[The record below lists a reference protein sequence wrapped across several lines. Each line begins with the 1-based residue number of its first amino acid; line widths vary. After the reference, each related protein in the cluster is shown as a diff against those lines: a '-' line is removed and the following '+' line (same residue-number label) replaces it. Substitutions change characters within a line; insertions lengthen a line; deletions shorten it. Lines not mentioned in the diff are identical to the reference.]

1 MDFRIDPDKCVA
13 CLACV
18 RVCPADAV
26 AVEGPQVRIVD
37 AACTR
42 CGLCLPACPH
52 DAIEALGDAA
62 RALELAAAGT
72 AALIL
77 SVESAAYFY
86 PATPEQVVNACYAAG
101 FRTVHRGV
109 LGDELVAREYLSL
122 WSENDWGTMIRS
134 TCPVIVETVRVQYP
148 ELIPYLAPVATP
160 IAAEARYLKQLYGTE
175 TPVVYTGVCITEGG
189 PDVDAAITFDDLAG
203 LLERRGVTVHDQASY
218 FSRVPEERR
227 RHWSTAGG
235 LPLEVLMEETHAS
248 RRFRKVRGLGAL
260 EAIARAVAVD
270 HIDLGFVDI
279 LPCEGC
285 LDHPL
290 LGPRDELFRRR
301 EIVGA
306 TEPARARGPV
316 VDAGVAGAVRV
327 GEVFPIHRNGH
338 GPAAEAVDA
347 ILGEIGLAPNGK
359 PWDCGA
365 CGYATCRAFA
375 DAAAVGRTTLKSCP
389 PYLDKVAKHAQL
401 QAAVD
406 ALTGLASFRV
416 LRDRLANEV
425 ARCHRGGEH
434 FAVLFL
440 DLDNFKRVNDQFGH
454 EAGNA
459 VLKETARRCSAHIR
473 LTDLAGRY
481 GGDEFVLVLVRTAA
495 EGARGVAEKVRASVE
510 AMGRRLGYP
519 EGLVTVSIG
528 VAEFVPGRGPETED
542 VLVAADRALYRA
554 KASGRNQVAAG
565 GGTLQ

>member
-1 MDFRIDPDKCVA
+1 VQFRIDPDRCVT

-26 AVEGPQVRIVD
+26 AVEAQQVRIVD

-62 RALELAAAGT
+62 RAFELVAGGR
-72 AALIL
+72 ASLIL

-101 FRTVHRGV
+101 FHRVHRGV
-109 LGDELVAREYLSL
+109 LGDELVAHEYLSL
-122 WSENDWGTMIRS
+122 WANEDWGTMIRS
-134 TCPVIVETVRVQYP
+134 TCPVIVETVRTQYP

-160 IAAEARYLKQLYGTE
+160 IAAEARYLKRVYGAG
-175 TPVVYTGVCITEGG
+175 TPLVYTGVCITEGG
-189 PDVDAAITFDDLAG
+189 PDVDAAITFDELVA
-203 LLERRGVTVHDQASY
+203 LLGRRGVAVDQQEPY
-218 FSRVPEERR
+218 FTRVPEERR

-235 LPLEVLMEETHAS
+235 LPLEVLLEETQAS

-270 HIDLGFVDI
+270 RIDLGFVDI

-290 LGPRDELFRRR
+290 LGPREELFRRR
-301 EIVGA
+301 VIVGA

-316 VDAGVAGAVRV
+316 VDEQLAGQVRV
-327 GEVFPIHRNGH
+327 GEAFPIHRNGRR
-338 GPAAEAVDA
+338 PAPEAVES
-347 ILGEIGLAPNGK
+347 ILGDVGLAPNGK

-375 DAAAVGRTTLKSCP
+375 EAAALGRTTLKSCP
-389 PYLDKVAKHAQL
+389 PYLDKVAKQAQL

-406 ALTGLASFRV
+406 GLTGLATYRV
-416 LRDRLANEV
+416 LRDRLASEV
-425 ARCHRGGEH
+425 ARSDRTGDR
-434 FAVLFL
+434 FAVLFV
-440 DLDNFKRVNDQFGH
+440 DLDNFKQVNDQFGH
-454 EAGNA
+454 EAGNE
-459 VLKETARRCSAHIR
+459 VLRSSARACGSHIR
-473 LTDLAGRY
+473 STDLAARY
-481 GGDEFVLVLVRTAA
+481 GGDEFVLVLVHTGA
-495 EGARGVAEKVRASVE
+495 EGAGGVAEKVRASV
-510 AMGRRLGYP
+510 AATGRSLGYP

-554 KASGRNQVAAG
+554 KASGRNQVATG
-565 GGTLQ
+565 ER